1 MTKREKSVSPK
12 AMAEIRR
19 VQRHSK
25 ALATMDADPSG
36 ATHAPGTT
44 PVSVRM
50 NDADVQAIAALAQQ
64 RNVPV
69 SHLVREWILIG
80 LEREPRGDLSD
91 ALKEFEHAYA
101 ALQRAIQA
109 GR

>member
-1 MTKREKSVSPK
+1 MTKREKSISAK
-12 AMAEIRR
+12 GMAEVRR
-19 VQRHSK
+19 VQRNSK
-25 ALATMDADPSG
+25 ALAASNADPSG

-50 NDADVQAIAALAQQ
+50 SDADVQAIAALAQQ
-64 RNVPV
+64 RKVPV

-91 ALKEFEHAYA
+91 ALEAFDRAYA
-101 ALQRAIQA
+101 VLQRAIQA
-109 GR
+109 G